1 MRSEHERP
9 FVCSGSPLSCSVFL
23 VGFNPATR
31 LESSFWSFWS
41 DDEGFDRVG
50 FMSEYERLRKVAGVR
65 KRLNEMVSKF
75 HPGSVLE
82 TNICSEPTK
91 RAADLKPKDRR
102 TDVFMFLLET
112 IRPSIVFLHSNEPI
126 RYFRTLLN
134 GQQIE
139 FSHHAIVET
148 SVLGGPLKI
157 CASEGPLWRKKVAE
171 VSALAEA
178 LSKHASTASSMPT

>member
-1 MRSEHERP
+1 
-9 FVCSGSPLSCSVFL
+9 
-23 VGFNPATR
+23 
-31 LESSFWSFWS
+31 
-41 DDEGFDRVG
+41 
-50 FMSEYERLRKVAGVR
+50 
-65 KRLNEMVSKF
+65 MVSKF